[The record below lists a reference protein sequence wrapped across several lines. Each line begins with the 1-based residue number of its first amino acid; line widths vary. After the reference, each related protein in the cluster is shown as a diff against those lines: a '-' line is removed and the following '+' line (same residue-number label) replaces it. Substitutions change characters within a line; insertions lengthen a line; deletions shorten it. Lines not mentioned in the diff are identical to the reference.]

1 MSAGERSA
9 RRRKLLD
16 QRCLCTCCR
25 SKATNFAHEPKP
37 VFSPAGLSSAGCT
50 ARSGGTRWEGVDVK
64 GEDELGTALA
74 MAGKDVEGMTVKEMK
89 EASFASRTR
98 LHSSVLAL
106 YAKANRSVDSARV
119 TQELAALGASAE
131 GCCERAEIEEKLL
144 KVRKAKGG
152 HAAAGGAAA
161 PAAAAPPGMEHFMA
175 SMTAS
180 FNTMGDSFGHMVC
193 AKLPRREP
201 MCCDA

>member
-1 MSAGERSA
+1 MSSSGLHRSEGVA
-9 RRRKLLD
+9 
-16 QRCLCTCCR
+16 
-25 SKATNFAHEPKP
+25 
-37 VFSPAGLSSAGCT
+37 
-50 ARSGGTRWEGVDVK
+50 GTRREGVDVK
-64 GEDELGTALA
+64 GEDELGNALA

>member
-9 RRRKLLD
+9 LLRKLLD
-16 QRCLCTCCR
+16 SAVSAACSAVQQSLSWSRPGDVRFVVQRV
-25 SKATNFAHEPKP
+25 H
-37 VFSPAGLSSAGCT
+37 
-50 ARSGGTRWEGVDVK
+50 RSGVAGTRREGVDVK